1 MNAPQI
7 PPADAPLNSL
17 LDELEDNGQLGDLD
31 AIYLAFTTWAA
42 SGGRPLYPHQDE
54 SFLHLIDDKH
64 VIAATP
70 TGSGKSLIALAGHFL
85 SLARGG
91 RSYYTAPLK
100 ALVSEKF
107 FELVRMFGAANVGMV
122 TGDASVNADAPII
135 CCTAEILANLALREG
150 AMLDT
155 DMVIVDEFH
164 YYGDRERGWA
174 WQVPLLELTKPQFV
188 LLSATLGAVDFFQQ
202 DLLKRTG
209 REVALVS
216 GAQRPVPLEMSFS
229 YETLANSV
237 ASLIELGKYPIYI
250 VHFGQKAAMRTA
262 QDLATP
268 TLISKRHQDRIKAAT
283 EGFKFGK
290 GFGQILRKLLHLG
303 VGVHHA
309 GMLPRYRLLVE
320 RLTQQGLLAA
330 ICGTDTLGVGI
341 NVPIT
346 TVLLT
351 SLVKFDGVRQRVLSA
366 REFHQIAGR
375 AGRAG
380 FDEVGWV
387 VVQAPDHVIENRTA
401 QLRAG
406 DDPKKLK
413 KLVKKK
419 PPEGQISW
427 TEKTF
432 ERLLQAEPEPLQ
444 SQFALTHGM
453 VLNVLSNPSSTP
465 SPSSRLWRLATA
477 NHDPVS
483 ESNPHL
489 RRLGQIYVS
498 LRKAGVVELLPST
511 DASAAFSED
520 SGVSSFTKTDF
531 TPPERLRLQVDL
543 PDSFALNQPLSPFA
557 LAAFEVLDPDSD
569 SLALDVVSIVEAV
582 LEDPR
587 PLLFAMQREARGE
600 AIEAM
605 KRAGVEYEER
615 MAAVEDVTWPM
626 PLKEILDPV
635 FQIFRGANPWIGD
648 LELSHKSVVRLMVE
662 NAMTFSDLISRYD
675 VALSEGVVL
684 RYLTDAYRAM
694 RQLVPESLQTQ
705 LVDEIIDWLGA
716 LVRSVDSSLLDEWEA
731 LADPSAE
738 RAVSDSDSP
747 ELAFGADENGV
758 VRLDRNPLVLQQLVR
773 KAVFMR
779 VNRFALDDL
788 DGLVALRDSDG
799 VAEWP
804 EDRWADALDAY
815 WDEYDWLGSSTEAQ
829 AKHRY
834 AFNMSPTEADY
845 LDLGVEQGPAL
856 KAALAL
862 EAAWLVSYTFEDP
875 EGDGAWHLV
884 AVVDV
889 AASAEANE
897 PVMRLLYVG
906 D

>member
-1 MNAPQI
+1 M
-7 PPADAPLNSL
+7 DAPLNLL
-17 LDELEDNGQLGDLD
+17 LDELEDKGQLGDPD
-31 AIYLAFTTWAA
+31 AIYQAFTQWAA
-42 SGGRPLYPHQDE
+42 AGGRPLYPHQDE

-150 AMLDT
+150 AALDT

-174 WQVPLLELTKPQFV
+174 WQVPLLELPKPQFV
-188 LLSATLGAVDFFQQ
+188 LLSATLGAVDFFQK
-202 DLLKRTG
+202 DLLQRTG

-229 YETLANSV
+229 YEPLANSV
-237 ASLIELGKYPIYI
+237 AQLIELGKYPIYI
-250 VHFGQKAAMRTA
+250 VHFGQKAALQTA

-268 TLISKRHQDRIKAAT
+268 TLISKRHQERIKAAT
-283 EGFKFGK
+283 EGFKFSK
-290 GFGQILRKLLHLG
+290 GFGQTLRKLLHQG

-351 SLVKFDGVRQRVLSA
+351 SLVKFDGVRQRTLSA

-387 VVQAPDHVIENRTA
+387 VVQAPDHVIENRVA
-401 QLRAG
+401 ELKAG

-413 KLVKKK
+413 KLVRKR

-427 TEKTF
+427 TEATF
-432 ERLLQAEPEPLQ
+432 ERLLQAPPEPLQ
-444 SQFALTHGM
+444 SQFEMTHGM
-453 VLNVLSNPSSTP
+453 VLNVLSNPLSQP
-465 SPSSRLWRLATA
+465 SPSARLWRLATA
-477 NHDPVS
+477 NHDPVG

-498 LRKAGVVELLPST
+498 LRKAGVVELLPSGCAGEGSFTFPEGVGAAST
-511 DASAAFSED
+511 DSVGV
-520 SGVSSFTKTDF
+520 SGV
-531 TPPERLRLQVDL
+531 ERLQLKVDL

-557 LAAFEVLDPDSD
+557 LAAFEVLDPESD

-587 PLLFAMQREARGE
+587 PLLFAMQREARGL
-600 AIEAM
+600 AIEEM

-615 MAAVEDVTWPM
+615 MAAVEDVTWLM
-626 PLKEILDPV
+626 PLQDTLDPV

-648 LELSHKSVVRLMVE
+648 LELAHKSVVRFMVE
-662 NAMTFSDLISRYD
+662 NAMTFTDLISRYD
-675 VALSEGVVL
+675 IAMSEGVVL
-684 RYLTDAYRAM
+684 RYLTDAYRTL
-694 RQLVPESLQTQ
+694 RQLVPEAFRTEM
-705 LVDEIIDWLGA
+705 VEEIIDWLGA

-731 LADPSAE
+731 LSDPSAE
-738 RAVSDSDSP
+738 RSAVSDSDAP

-773 KAVFMR
+773 KAVFKR

-799 VAEWP
+799 VSVWS

-834 AFNMSPTEADY
+834 VFNLSPVEADY
-845 LDLGVEQGPAL
+845 LDLGVQAGSAL
-856 KAALAL
+856 EAALAL

-875 EGDGAWHLV
+875 NGDGAWHLV
-884 AVVDV
+884 AVIDV
-889 AASAEANE
+889 IASAEANE
-897 PVMRLLYVG
+897 PVLRLLYVG